1 MAGDRP
7 DSDRGHDIQIGM
19 IGGGRMAQALA
30 AGFHAAG
37 LVPAEAIAVYDP
49 AAGARDAIAAR
60 VPGIRLV
67 DSPAAAAVA
76 PLVFLAVKPQ
86 QAATACGEVAGCL
99 AAASGQPPVLVS
111 IVAGLSL
118 ASLARLVGNDRVIRV
133 MPNTPCLVG
142 RGVSAVAAATAVP
155 AEARERVR
163 RLLAAVGEVH
173 EVDESLLDAV
183 TGLSGSGPGFIA
195 RFVEALAAGGV
206 EAGLPEP
213 LALALATQTLAG
225 TGALLVES
233 GAHPAAVREQVT
245 SPGGTTFAGLTLL
258 DERGV
263 PAAIAAAVVAAA
275 RRSAELGRSA

>member
-1 MAGDRP
+1 MTGEHAGSPAGRP
-7 DSDRGHDIQIGM
+7 AEIGM

-37 LVPAEAIAVYDP
+37 LVAPQAMAVYDP
-49 AAGARDAIAAR
+49 APAAREAIAAR

-67 DSPAAAAVA
+67 DSPAAAAA
-76 PLVFLAVKPQ
+76 ADLVFLAVKPQ
-86 QAATACGEVAGCL
+86 QAAAACGEL
-99 AAASGQPPVLVS
+99 AACQAARPVLVS

-118 ASLARLVGNDRVIRV
+118 DTLARLTGSDRVIRV

-142 RGVSAVAAATAVP
+142 RGVSAIAARAGVPPAAVD
-155 AEARERVR
+155 RVR
-163 RLLAAVGEVH
+163 RLLAAVGHVH

-206 EAGLPEP
+206 EAGLPER
-213 LALALATQTLAG
+213 LALDLAVQTLAG
-225 TGALLVES
+225 TGALFAETA
-233 GAHPAAVREQVT
+233 AHPATVREQVT

-258 DERGV
+258 EERGV

-275 RRSAELGRSA
+275 RRSAELGRPA

>member
-1 MAGDRP
+1 MATE
-7 DSDRGHDIQIGM
+7 IGM

-37 LVPAEAIAVYDP
+37 FVAPQALAVYDP
-49 AAGARDAIAAR
+49 SSAARDAIAAR

-67 DSPAAAAVA
+67 DSPAAAAA
-76 PLVFLAVKPQ
+76 ADLVFLAVKPQ
-86 QAATACGEVAGCL
+86 QAAAACGEL
-99 AAASGQPPVLVS
+99 AACLGDPSGRAAGQAARPVLVS

-118 ASLARLVGNDRVIRV
+118 ASLARLTGSDRVIRV

-142 RGVSAVAAATAVP
+142 RGVSAIAAGPGVPPVAVD
-155 AEARERVR
+155 RVR
-163 RLLAAVGEVH
+163 RLLAAVGHVH

-206 EAGLPEP
+206 DAGLPEP
-213 LALALATQTLAG
+213 LALELAVQTLAG
-225 TGALLVES
+225 TGGLLAETA
-233 GAHPAAVREQVT
+233 AHPATVREQVT

-258 DERGV
+258 EERGV

-275 RRSAELGRSA
+275 RRSAELGRPA